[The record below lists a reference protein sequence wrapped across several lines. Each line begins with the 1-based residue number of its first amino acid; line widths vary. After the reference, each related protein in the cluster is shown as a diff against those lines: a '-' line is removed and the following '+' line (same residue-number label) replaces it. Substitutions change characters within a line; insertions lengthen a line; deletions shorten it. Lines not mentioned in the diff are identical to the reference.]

1 MRKHHFVLGNRYTS
15 TDRRT
20 ATANSTRR
28 PLLRCLGCAAALTA
42 LIVHAVAF
50 LVVHSVLQVAALP
63 SAIGAHPA
71 SPPHNEVDSSRR
83 EN

>member
-1 MRKHHFVLGNRYTS
+1 MRKHHFVLGSRYTW
-15 TDRRT
+15 TDRR
-20 ATANSTRR
+20 AAMANSTRQL
-28 PLLRCLGCAAALTA
+28 LLRCLGCAAALIV
-42 LIVHAVAF
+42 LIVNAVAF

-71 SPPHNEVDSSRR
+71 SPPHEEVDSSRR